1 MDIGKLKTYS
11 NLAHDLAQT
20 KKNTLEK
27 CKARQI
33 IAYNGRLFRADAQ
46 TINVVSTFKAHNK
59 KFIMLDVND
68 NPCEINEPDSFLS
81 LLIEKNQEALN
92 TYNQLF
98 IALKKKG

>member
-11 NLAHDLAQT
+11 DLAHDLAQT
-20 KKNTLEK
+20 KKNALEK

-92 TYNQLF
+92 TYTQLF

>member
-1 MDIGKLKTYS
+1 
-11 NLAHDLAQT
+11 
-20 KKNTLEK
+20 
-27 CKARQI
+27 
-33 IAYNGRLFRADAQ
+33 
-46 TINVVSTFKAHNK
+46 
-59 KFIMLDVND
+59 MLDVND

>member
-20 KKNTLEK
+20 KRNALEK

>member
-20 KKNTLEK
+20 KKNALEK

-46 TINVVSTFKAHNK
+46 TINVVSTFKAYNK

-81 LLIEKNQEALN
+81 TLIEKNQEALN

>member
-20 KKNTLEK
+20 KKNALEK

-33 IAYNGRLFRADAQ
+33 IAYNGRLFRADTQ

>member
-20 KKNTLEK
+20 KKNALEK

-33 IAYNGRLFRADAQ
+33 IAYNGRLFRADAR

>member
-11 NLAHDLAQT
+11 DLAHDLAQT
-20 KKNTLEK
+20 TKNALEK